1 MSGDDVTKPESSNT
15 QTTQDGTGTNVGK
28 YARKKSGIKPIRP
41 SGFSASSLNPTT
53 PGKLSVYH
61 PTTPGKLPQTP
72 RMSYFRENELPRMN
86 LHSEFATS
94 KYFQTIIFFNSSLL
108 YFYFKFYYEIG
119 LHGLNQLLNCTESR
133 KLISRVNQVAT

>member
-1 MSGDDVTKPESSNT
+1 VSGDDVTKPESNNT

-53 PGKLSVYH
+53 PGKLSVFH
-61 PTTPGKLPQTP
+61 STTPGKLPQTP

-86 LHSEFATS
+86 LHSEFAAS
-94 KYFQTIIFFNSSLL
+94 KY
-108 YFYFKFYYEIG
+108 
-119 LHGLNQLLNCTESR
+119 
-133 KLISRVNQVAT
+133 V